1 MRPGACRIKEGRGVN
16 ERERELVI
24 KEARLAALHDI
35 EFALRAL
42 QRQELVSDEVKN
54 AARFISLY
62 IGQRAKLVA
71 EDKADR
77 QRLNHEPWGGGEKTS
92 RES

>member
-1 MRPGACRIKEGRGVN
+1 MN

-42 QRQELVSDEVKN
+42 QRQELVGDEVKQ

-77 QRLNHEPWGGGEKTS
+77 QRLNHEPWGGGENTS